1 VFPEV
6 DSLMLFSFEKDRNYN
21 RIDNNFLARVNF
33 HYPTNSFVDQE
44 AVSYQNFENSF
55 RRKYYDIPSE
65 YAVEGFDLTY
75 DLLMRLAA
83 GSDIIE
89 QGVSERISTKYEFI
103 ENTSGS
109 IVNKGIF
116 IIKYDGLSKKALNSK

>member
-1 VFPEV
+1 
-6 DSLMLFSFEKDRNYN
+6 MLFSFEKDRNYN

-33 HYPTNSFVDQE
+33 HYPSNSFVDQE
-44 AVSYQNFENSF
+44 AISYQNFENSF
-55 RRKYYDIPSE
+55 RRKYYDLPSE

-75 DLLMRLAA
+75 DLLMRLAT

-109 IVNKGIF
+109 IVNKGIY
-116 IIKYDGLSKKALNSK
+116 IIKYDGLSEKALNSK